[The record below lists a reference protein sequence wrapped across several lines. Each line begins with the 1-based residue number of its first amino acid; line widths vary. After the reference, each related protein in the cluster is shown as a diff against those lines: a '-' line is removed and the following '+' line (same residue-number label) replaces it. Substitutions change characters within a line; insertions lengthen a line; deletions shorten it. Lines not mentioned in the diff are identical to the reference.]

1 MNKDHNREKDI
12 SEDHVVKLKED
23 IRKLRGDVNQM
34 ECQQHEATMV
44 KTAVIFCNPPPPPLC
59 MPKVP
64 KVYQNM
70 SEIAIKRSEFHL

>member
-44 KTAVIFCNPPPPPLC
+44 KTARISGYL
-59 MPKVP
+59 
-64 KVYQNM
+64 
-70 SEIAIKRSEFHL
+70 